1 MGASIAPLVA
11 ASEPRYGALILSGA
25 GGSWI
30 ENILYKQRPLATR
43 DVAESLL
50 GYAGRGLRLTDVDPM
65 LALLQWG
72 GEEADAQVYAP
83 LLVSAPH
90 LGLPRHVLMFQG
102 ILDTYIPPPVANA
115 LTLGLAIDVARPI
128 RDSGTPALDA
138 YTSIEALLPLTG
150 RGTVAL
156 PARGNVDGTTALVV
170 QLDED
175 GIEDGHEVMWQ
186 RADARALVTC
196 FLRTLARGTPTVVDP
211 AAPSCD

>member
-1 MGASIAPLVA
+1 
-11 ASEPRYGALILSGA
+11 
-25 GGSWI
+25 
-30 ENILYKQRPLATR
+30 
-43 DVAESLL
+43 
-50 GYAGRGLRLTDVDPM
+50 
-65 LALLQWG
+65 
-72 GEEADAQVYAP
+72 
-83 LLVSAPH
+83 
-90 LGLPRHVLMFQG
+90 MFQG